1 MVPGYGALVSEHA
14 ILILRHGQT
23 EWSAAGKH
31 TSHTDVPLTGVG
43 ERQAHAAGRTYA
55 VLHGGTDPALV
66 LCSPRA
72 RARDTAR
79 LAGIDVDETCD
90 ELAEW
95 DYGEYEGITTEQ
107 IRRTVP
113 DWTLWTDGAP
123 EGEAPAQV
131 AARADRVLERA
142 RTALNGGDVVLIGH
156 GHFSRV
162 LIARWLGLDA
172 ALGEGFRVDPASI
185 SVLGHDRGAPQLRH
199 LNVPPT

>member
-1 MVPGYGALVSEHA
+1 MSGYGSRVSEHS
-14 ILILRHGQT
+14 ILLIRHGQT

-55 VLHGGTDPALV
+55 VLHGGSHPALV
-66 LCSPRA
+66 LSSPRL
-72 RARDTAR
+72 RAEHTAR
-79 LAGIDVDETCD
+79 LAGIDVDEATED
-90 ELAEW
+90 LAEW
-95 DYGEYEGITTEQ
+95 DYGRYEGTTTDE
-107 IRRTVP
+107 IHRTVP

-123 EGEAPAQV
+123 DGETPAQV
-131 AARADRVLERA
+131 AARGDRVLDRA
-142 RTALNGGDVVLIGH
+142 RAALADGDVVLVGH

-162 LIARWLGLDA
+162 LIARWLGLDV

-185 SVLGHDRGAPQLRH
+185 SALSYDRGAPQIRH